1 MHKLLIKSMLN
12 FNIKKIAKI
21 FGFVVLAVVI
31 LLFLLL
37 IWTRRKIDN
46 GEWLKWEGKWISRG
60 EFEKIIPPQVYKV
73 ESKNKPEEVYTAF
86 RQALLDNDTEKAL
99 SLMVAEKRGKYA
111 EIFKNKEALV
121 KYKTLPKV
129 DKIINSEKDSYE
141 NFSSYIYYNKDM
153 DMKKDVPYSIEFI
166 KNRNGYWEID
176 QI

>member
-1 MHKLLIKSMLN
+1 MLN

-99 SLMVAEKRGKYA
+99 SLMVAEKREVYREAFADEGKLSEWVKKLPEGFVKEDEDGNYSYYDWN
-111 EIFKNKEALV
+111 KNDG
-121 KYKTLPKV
+121 YKHTV
-129 DKIINSEKDSYE
+129 I
-141 NFSSYIYYNKDM
+141 
-153 DMKKDVPYSIEFI
+153 FI